1 MNKQEIGN
9 IIKKR
14 REALS
19 LKQEDL
25 SEMSGIT
32 SKTIYLVENGKGNP
46 SFDTIEKLLE
56 IIGLDILVEVKKMD
70 Q

>member
-56 IIGLDILVEVKKMD
+56 IIGLEILVEVKKMD